1 MGFHKP
7 GEIRAAFA
15 KVRVLAPR
23 GRGEIRATS
32 TYETKK
38 AGRNKGDFGREQI
51 FRART
56 PGEIRAT
63 FALGRVLAP
72 KGREK

>member
-38 AGRNKGDFGREQI
+38 AGRNKGDFGP
-51 FRART
+51 RT
-56 PGEIRAT
+56 D
-63 FALGRVLAP
+63 F
-72 KGREK
+72 